1 MPQKLPDDVSVTTA
15 FVVLAAIAARPR
27 SHLELC
33 HTTLMAG
40 TTVKDRLK
48 ELENLGWIVQRASDR
63 RWVMRVLLAPLEAP
77 EPTGMPGE
85 VPRRGRKTT
94 RRPVLGNLFKRPIR
108 AQDESEAPEA
118 PEVVEIPP
126 EAVDYR
132 SASERMAEK
141 WSLPIRLAGVD
152 GEISTG
158 RLAPCVK
165 CGRVTPIRYGD
176 TPICPKCSR
185 VWGEEPVNG

>member
-48 ELENLGWIVQRASDR
+48 ELENLGWIVQRASDK

-94 RRPVLGNLFKRPIR
+94 RRPVLGHNFVRTVAPEQPQPIEEPPTEPEDPFSPQEHLAKRWDVPIR
-108 AQDESEAPEA
+108 T
-118 PEVVEIPP
+118 
-126 EAVDYR
+126 
-132 SASERMAEK
+132 
-141 WSLPIRLAGVD
+141 WL
-152 GEISTG
+152 GEIGTG
-158 RLAPCVK
+158 KLAPCTK
-165 CGRVTPIRYGD
+165 CGRTTPLKYGGAALC
-176 TPICPKCSR
+176 PICSR
-185 VWGEEPVNG
+185 AS